1 MSNYQAN
8 VAPLTDAQASDAI
21 PAVVTPDQKLI
32 MRGRLKSAADLAT
45 THISLFNED
54 LYSSQKRAM
63 VQASAGGD
71 APRDQGNLV
80 RKGLGGSANI
90 NWGTLGQVLEEA
102 MMPYWRLLET
112 LDTFI
117 STPLKQDFLD
127 VKMRSIIEPI
137 LAEGF
142 TRMLIKWPS
151 FRPRWCQMVNLYVS
165 EGVALPIHSDPYSW
179 MWIVRGLDDL
189 KFPRDTP
196 ADVNYLDIIT
206 CQEYL
211 RPDELMSKVTAE
223 DEGEEAYKEAFAPE
237 LEIETESEED
247 GEENE
252 PEEMGEFTQVEMTED
267 DIVVEDKPT
276 VAQSPEEGYKRYWNK
291 RAVIEAIKET
301 SGSSG
306 LDTNDP
312 EAVAKAWKN
321 NDISYGVTANT
332 VRVIHG
338 YVREL
343 DGTVSHYISRFDGQG
358 DFLYKCEGKFE
369 NISEL
374 ITAFIENV
382 GTNGNFHSIR
392 GLGYK
397 MFSSTTGQNKM
408 INKLLDNAMFS
419 ATPHI
424 STDNE
429 DLAVEKMMVP
439 MGPYMVM
446 ASGLAFQETYHQDVN
461 MGLSPALQVINGL
474 VQARSASSA
483 PVLAAQ
489 TDRTRKTATQVE
501 TETEM
506 QGSLQASSFSMFM
519 AAWERLLCTTF
530 KRVCRADYLP
540 TDPGGQ
546 EVHKLYR
553 WLLTR
558 LQPLG
563 VTSQD
568 QVVEILQNVDFDA
581 MEVNSGIG
589 KGSASER
596 RSVVT
601 ALNNSLGGQLDPE
614 GQRFLNRLTAASYA
628 GFQIANQLVPDE
640 PGLRP
645 PMDAQVAQMENSLMS
660 LGQPPAFEP
669 NQDHFVHLEKH
680 TEFLNTINEGF
691 GEQIKALKPGT
702 DGGDLLRD
710 TIDKMEPVWLH
721 CNDEHMPMLSDMN
734 PAKPMFK
741 ENLQQLGEFIKNSRK
756 HLDAEAQRELEAS
769 GQAEGELYGGVP
781 AGLVIA
787 NADAAARAAT
797 AKEQASTA
805 KMLAEA
811 EAIRT
816 RTYLDAAKARQDMA
830 VKDVETSLK
839 VKASSKPENTGAKK

>member
-1 MSNYQAN
+1 MPSTYQAN
-8 VAPLTDAQASDAI
+8 VTPVEDSIANDAI
-21 PAVVTPDQKLI
+21 PAVVSNDQKLI
-32 MRGRLKSAADLAT
+32 MRGRLKSATDLAT
-45 THISLFNED
+45 THITLFNED
-54 LYSSQKRAM
+54 LYASQKRAM
-63 VQASAGGD
+63 VNAAVGGD
-71 APRDQGNLV
+71 APKDQGNLV
-80 RKGLGGSANI
+80 RRGLGGVANV
-90 NWGTLGQVLEEA
+90 NWGTLGQTVEEA
-102 MMPYWRLLET
+102 TLPYWRLLET
-112 LDTFI
+112 LDTYI

-127 VKMRSIIEPI
+127 VKMRSIVEPI

-142 TRMLIKWPS
+142 TRMLVKWAS
-151 FRPRWCQMVNLYVS
+151 FRPRWCQLVTLYVS
-165 EGVALPIHSDPYSW
+165 EGVGLPIHNDPYNW
-179 MWIVRGLDDL
+179 QWIVKGLDDL

-206 CQEYL
+206 CQDYM
-211 RPDELMSKVTAE
+211 RPDELMSKVSAE
-223 DEGEEAYKEAFAPE
+223 DEGEEAYKEAFPPE
-237 LEIETESEED
+237 AEVEVVET
-247 GEENE
+247 
-252 PEEMGEFTQVEMTED
+252 EEMGEFTQTPMEAD
-267 DIVVEDKPT
+267 DVVIEDKPA
-276 VAQSPEEGYKRYWNK
+276 VAQSPEQGYKRYWNK
-291 RAVIEAIKET
+291 AAVIEAIKET
-301 SGSSG
+301 SGSKG

-312 EAVAKAWKN
+312 EAVARAWKG
-321 NDISYGVTANT
+321 NDLTLGLTANT

-343 DGTVSHYISRFDGQG
+343 DGTVSHYVGRFDGQG

-382 GTNGNFHSIR
+382 GTNGNFHSVR

-397 MFSSTTGQNKM
+397 MFSSTTAQNKL
-408 INKLLDNAMFS
+408 INKMLDDAMFAS
-419 ATPHI
+419 TPHI
-424 STDNE
+424 STDSE
-429 DLAVEKMMVP
+429 DLNVEKAFTP
-439 MGPYMVM
+439 LGPYMMM
-446 ASGLAFQETYHQDVN
+446 ASGLNFQQTYHNDVTGN
-461 MGLSPALQVINGL
+461 LAPALQTINSI
-474 VQARSASSA
+474 VQTRASTSA
-483 PVLAAQ
+483 PVLSAQ
-489 TDRTRKTATQVE
+489 SDRTRKTATQVE

-506 QGSLQASSFSMFM
+506 QGSLAASSFSMFM

-568 QVVEILQNVDFDA
+568 QVIEILQNVDFDA

-601 ALNNSLGGQLDPE
+601 ALNQSLGGQLDPE

-680 TEFLNTINEGF
+680 TEFLNTVNEGF

-702 DGGDLLRD
+702 DGGDLLRE

-721 CNDEHMPMLSDMN
+721 CNEEHMPMLSDMN

-769 GQAEGELYGGVP
+769 GQAEGDLYGGVP

-797 AKEQASTA
+797 AKEQATTA
-805 KMLAEA
+805 KTLAEA

-816 RTYLDAAKARQDMA
+816 RTYLEAAQARQNMA

-839 VKASSKPENTGAKK
+839 VKESNKPEPPKAKK

>member
-45 THISLFNED
+45 THITLFNED

-71 APRDQGNLV
+71 APKDQGNLV

-112 LDTFI
+112 LDVFT

-127 VKMRSIIEPI
+127 VKMRSIVEPI

-165 EGVALPIHSDPYSW
+165 EGVALPIHNDPYNW
-179 MWIVRGLDDL
+179 QWIVKGLDDL

-206 CQEYL
+206 CQDYM
-211 RPDELMSKVTAE
+211 RPDELMSKVSAE
-223 DEGEEAYKEAFAPE
+223 DEGEEAYKEAFPPE
-237 LEIETESEED
+237 AEVEVVEE
-247 GEENE
+247 
-252 PEEMGEFTQVEMTED
+252 PEMGEFTQTPMEAD
-267 DIVVEDKPT
+267 DVIIEDKPA
-276 VAQSPEEGYKRYWNK
+276 VAQSPERGYKRYWNK

-312 EAVAKAWKN
+312 EAVAKAWKG
-321 NDISYGVTANT
+321 NDISFGITANT

-343 DGTVSHYISRFDGQG
+343 DGTVSHYICRFDGQG
-358 DFLYKCEGKFE
+358 EFLYKCEGKFD

-408 INKLLDNAMFS
+408 INKMLDNAMFA
-419 ATPHI
+419 ATPHL

-429 DLAVEKMMVP
+429 DLNVEKAFAP
-439 MGPYMVM
+439 MGPYMMM
-446 ASGLAFQETYHQDVN
+446 ASGLAFQANQNQDVN
-461 MGLSPALQVINGL
+461 ESIAPALQVINGL
-474 VQARSASSA
+474 VQTRASTSA
-483 PVLAAQ
+483 PVLSAQ

-530 KRVCRADYLP
+530 KRVCREDYLP

-568 QVVEILQNVDFDA
+568 QVIEILQNVDFDA
-581 MEVNSGIG
+581 MEVNAGIG

-680 TEFLNTINEGF
+680 TEFLNTVNEGF

-702 DGGDLLRD
+702 DGGDLLRE

-721 CNDEHMPMLSDMN
+721 CNDEHMPMLSDLN

-797 AKEQASTA
+797 AKEQATTA
-805 KMLAEA
+805 KTLAEA

-816 RTYLDAAKARQDMA
+816 RTYLEAAQARQNMA

-839 VKASSKPENTGAKK
+839 VKEANKPEPPKTKK

>member
-8 VAPLTDAQASDAI
+8 VAPLTDAQASDVV
-21 PAVVTPDQKLI
+21 PAVVGPEKQLI
-32 MRGRLKSAADLAT
+32 MRGRLKTAAQLAT
-45 THISLFNED
+45 THVAFFNED
-54 LYSSQKRAM
+54 LYSSQKRAL
-63 VQASAGGD
+63 VQAAAGGD
-71 APRDQGNLV
+71 SPKDQASLV
-80 RKGLGGSANI
+80 RRGLGGTCNI

-112 LDTFI
+112 LDVFI
-117 STPLKQDFLD
+117 STPVKQNFLD
-127 VKMRSIIEPI
+127 VKMRSVIEPI

-142 TRMLIKWPS
+142 TRMLKKWPS
-151 FRPRWCQMVNLYVS
+151 FRPRWCQLVNLYVS
-165 EGVALPIHSDPYSW
+165 EGVGLPIHNDPYSW
-179 MWIVRGLDDL
+179 MWIVKGLDDL
-189 KFPRDTP
+189 KFARDTP
-196 ADVNYLDIIT
+196 ADVNYLDVIT
-206 CQEYL
+206 CQDYM
-211 RPDELMSKVTAE
+211 RPDELMSKVSSE
-223 DEGEEAYKEAFAPE
+223 DDGEEAYKAAFSPAVDVEAEAIAEKP
-237 LEIETESEED
+237 
-247 GEENE
+247 
-252 PEEMGEFTQVEMTED
+252 EMGEFTQVEMTED
-267 DIVVEDKPT
+267 DIVIEEKPA
-276 VAQSPEEGYKRYWNK
+276 VAQTPGEGYKRYWDK
-291 RAVIEAIKET
+291 KAVIEAIKET

-306 LDTNDP
+306 LDLNDP

-321 NDISYGVTANT
+321 NDISFGMTANT

-338 YVREL
+338 YIREL
-343 DGTVSHYISRFDGQG
+343 DGTVSHYVSRFDGQG
-358 DFLYKCEGKFE
+358 EFLYRCEGKFK

-374 ITAFIENV
+374 ITAFLENV
-382 GTNGNFHSIR
+382 GTTGNFHSIR

-408 INKLLDNAMFS
+408 INKLLDNAIFS

-429 DLAVEKMMVP
+429 DLNVEKSFVP
-439 MGPYMVM
+439 LGPYMMM
-446 ASGLAFQETYHQDVN
+446 ASGLNFQQVNQPDVN
-461 MGLSPALQVINGL
+461 SNLAPALQVVQGI
-474 VQARSASSA
+474 VQARSSSSA
-483 PVLAAQ
+483 PVLSAQ
-489 TDRTRKTATQVE
+489 TDRTRKTATQVDV
-501 TETEM
+501 ETEM

-519 AAWERLLCTTF
+519 SSWEKLLTTTF
-530 KRVCRADYLP
+530 RRVCREDYLP
-540 TDPGGQ
+540 SDPGGE
-546 EVHKLYR
+546 EVHKLYN

-563 VTSQD
+563 VTDID
-568 QVVEILQNVDFDA
+568 QVIDILQHVDFDA

-601 ALNNSLGGQLDPE
+601 ALNQSLGGQLDPE

-628 GFQIANQLVPDE
+628 GYQIANQLVPDE

-645 PMDAQVAQMENSLMS
+645 PVDAQVAQMENSLMS

-702 DGGDLLRD
+702 DGGDLLRE

-721 CNDEHMPMLSDMN
+721 CNEEHMPMLSDMN
-734 PAKPMFK
+734 PAKPQFK

-769 GQAEGELYGGVP
+769 GQAEGDLYGGVP
-781 AGLVIA
+781 AGLLMA
-787 NADAAARAAT
+787 NADAVARAAT
-797 AKEQASTA
+797 AKDQAATA
-805 KMLAEA
+805 KTLAET

-816 RTYLDAAKARQDMA
+816 RTYLDAAKTRQDMA

-839 VKASSKPENTGAKK
+839 VKESNKPDPKPAKAAKK

>member
-1 MSNYQAN
+1 MPSTYQAN
-8 VAPLTDAQASDAI
+8 VTPVEDSIANDAI
-21 PAVVTPDQKLI
+21 PAVVSNDQKLI

-45 THISLFNED
+45 THVTLFNED
-54 LYSSQKRAM
+54 LYASQKRAM
-63 VQASAGGD
+63 VNAAVGGD
-71 APRDQGNLV
+71 APKDQGNLV
-80 RKGLGGSANI
+80 RRGLGGVANV
-90 NWGTLGQVLEEA
+90 NWGTLGQTVEEA
-102 MMPYWRLLET
+102 TLPYWRLLET
-112 LDTFI
+112 LDTYI

-127 VKMRSIIEPI
+127 VKMRSIVEPI

-142 TRMLIKWPS
+142 TRMLVKWAS
-151 FRPRWCQMVNLYVS
+151 FRPRWCQLVTLYVS
-165 EGVALPIHSDPYSW
+165 EGVGLPIHNDPYNW
-179 MWIVRGLDDL
+179 QWIVKGLDDL

-206 CQEYL
+206 CQDYM
-211 RPDELMSKVTAE
+211 RPDELMSKVSAE
-223 DEGEEAYKEAFAPE
+223 DEGEEAYKEAFPPE
-237 LEIETESEED
+237 AEVEVVET
-247 GEENE
+247 
-252 PEEMGEFTQVEMTED
+252 EEMGEFTQTPMEAD
-267 DIVVEDKPT
+267 DVVIEDKPA
-276 VAQSPEEGYKRYWNK
+276 VAQSPEQGYKRYWNK
-291 RAVIEAIKET
+291 AAVIEAIKET
-301 SGSSG
+301 SGSKG

-312 EAVAKAWKN
+312 EAVARAWKG
-321 NDISYGVTANT
+321 NDLTLGLTANT

-343 DGTVSHYISRFDGQG
+343 DGTVSHYVGRFDGQG

-382 GTNGNFHSIR
+382 GTNGNFHSVR

-397 MFSSTTGQNKM
+397 MFSSTTAQNKL
-408 INKLLDNAMFS
+408 INKMLDDAMFAS
-419 ATPHI
+419 TPHI

-429 DLAVEKMMVP
+429 DLNVEKAFTP
-439 MGPYMVM
+439 LGPYMMM
-446 ASGLAFQETYHQDVN
+446 ASGLNFQQTYHNDVTGN
-461 MGLSPALQVINGL
+461 LAPALQTINSI
-474 VQARSASSA
+474 VQTRASTSA
-483 PVLAAQ
+483 PVLSAQ
-489 TDRTRKTATQVE
+489 SDRTRKTATQVE

-530 KRVCRADYLP
+530 KRVCRSDYLP

-568 QVVEILQNVDFDA
+568 QVIEILQNVDFDA

-601 ALNNSLGGQLDPE
+601 ALNQSLGGQLDPE

-680 TEFLNTINEGF
+680 TEFLNTVNEGF

-702 DGGDLLRD
+702 DGGDLLRE

-721 CNDEHMPMLSDMN
+721 CNEEHMPMLSDMN

-769 GQAEGELYGGVP
+769 GQAEGDLYGGVP

-797 AKEQASTA
+797 AKEQATTA
-805 KMLAEA
+805 KTLAET

-816 RTYLDAAKARQDMA
+816 RTYLEAAQARQNMA
-830 VKDVETSLK
+830 VTDVETSLK
-839 VKASSKPENTGAKK
+839 VKESNKPEPPKAKK

>member
-45 THISLFNED
+45 THITLFNED

-71 APRDQGNLV
+71 SPRDQGSLV

-90 NWGTLGQVLEEA
+90 NWGTLGQVLEES

-127 VKMRSIIEPI
+127 VKMRSIVEPI

-165 EGVALPIHSDPYSW
+165 EGVALPIHNDPYSW
-179 MWIVRGLDDL
+179 MWIVKGMDDL

-206 CQEYL
+206 CQEYM
-211 RPDELMSKVTAE
+211 RPDELMSKITAE
-223 DEGEEAYKEAFAPE
+223 DEGEEAYNEAFPPE
-237 LEIETESEED
+237 AEIEIVETPEIGESTETPMEA
-247 GEENE
+247 
-252 PEEMGEFTQVEMTED
+252 D
-267 DIVVEDKPT
+267 DIVIEDKPA
-276 VAQSPEEGYKRYWNK
+276 VVQSPEKGYKRYWNK
-291 RAVIEAIKET
+291 RAVVEAIKET

-321 NDISYGVTANT
+321 NDISYGITANT

-358 DFLYKCEGKFE
+358 DFLYRCEGKFD

-439 MGPYMVM
+439 MGPYMLM

-461 MGLSPALQVINGL
+461 AGLSPALQVINGL

-483 PVLAAQ
+483 PVLSAQ
-489 TDRTRKTATQVE
+489 SDRTRKTATQVE

-563 VTSQD
+563 VTSTD

-601 ALNNSLGGQLDPE
+601 ALNNALGGQLDPE

-628 GFQIANQLVPDE
+628 GFHIANQLVPDE

-769 GQAEGELYGGVP
+769 GQAEGDLYGGVP

-797 AKEQASTA
+797 AKEQATTA
-805 KMLAEA
+805 KTLAEA

-816 RTYLDAAKARQDMA
+816 RTYLEAAQARQNMA
-830 VKDVETSLK
+830 VKDVETSIK
-839 VKASSKPENTGAKK
+839 VKESNKPEPPKAKK

>member
-1 MSNYQAN
+1 MSA
-8 VAPLTDAQASDAI
+8 VAQVNAAPVEDAISNDAI
-21 PAVVTPDQKLI
+21 PSVVSPEQKLI
-32 MRGRLKSAADLAT
+32 MRGRLKSAAELAT
-45 THISLFNED
+45 LHITLFNED
-54 LYSSQKRAM
+54 LLASQKRAM
-63 VQASAGGD
+63 VNAAMGGD
-71 APRDQGNLV
+71 APKDQGRLTRLGLAGTANV
-80 RKGLGGSANI
+80 NWGGLGQAI
-90 NWGTLGQVLEEA
+90 EEA
-102 MMPYWRLLET
+102 TMPYWRLLET
-112 LDTFI
+112 LDIFI

-127 VKMRSIIEPI
+127 TKMRSVIEPI

-142 TRMLIKWPS
+142 TRMLVKWPS
-151 FRPRWCQMVNLYVS
+151 FRPRWCQMVLLYIS
-165 EGVALPIHSDPYSW
+165 EGVALPIHNDPYGW
-179 MWIVRGLDDL
+179 EWITKGMDDL

-196 ADVNYLDIIT
+196 ADVNYLDVVT
-206 CQEYL
+206 AQDYL
-211 RPDELMSKVTAE
+211 RPDELMAKVSAE
-223 DEGEEAYKEAFAPE
+223 DEGEEAYQDAFPPAVDVVA
-237 LEIETESEED
+237 EEVST
-247 GEENE
+247 
-252 PEEMGEFTQVEMTED
+252 EMGEFTQVEGIED
-267 DIVVEDKPT
+267 GTVVEDKHAI
-276 VAQSPEEGYKRYWNK
+276 AQSPEEGYKRYWNK
-291 RAVIEAIKET
+291 AAVIEAIKET
-301 SGSSG
+301 SGSKG
-306 LDTNDP
+306 LDLNDP
-312 EAVAKAWKN
+312 EAVSKAWKG
-321 NDISYGVTANT
+321 NDINFGITANT

-338 YVREL
+338 YIREL
-343 DGTVSHYISRFDGQG
+343 DGTVSHYVSRFDGQG
-358 DFLYKCEGKFE
+358 DFLYKCEGKFS

-397 MFSSTTGQNKM
+397 LFSSTTAQNKM
-408 INKLLDNAMFS
+408 VNKLLDNAVFS

-429 DLAVEKMMVP
+429 DLNIEKSFTP
-439 MGPYMVM
+439 LGPYMMM
-446 ASGLAFQETYHQDVN
+446 ASGLNFQQTFHPDVN
-461 MGLSPALQVINGL
+461 SNLAPALQVINGL
-474 VQARSASSA
+474 VQARASSSA
-483 PVLAAQ
+483 PVMSAQ
-489 TDRTRKTATQVE
+489 TDRTRKTAEQVQ

-530 KRVCRADYLP
+530 KRVCRPDYLV
-540 TDPGGQ
+540 TDPGGK
-546 EVHKLYR
+546 EVHKLYAR
-553 WLLTR
+553 LLTQ

-563 VTSQD
+563 VTSVD
-568 QVVEILQNVDFDA
+568 QIIDILQHVDFDA

-702 DGGDLLRD
+702 DGGDLLRE
-710 TIDKMEPVWLH
+710 TIDKMEPVWIH
-721 CNDEHMPMLSDMN
+721 CNEEHMPMLSDMN
-734 PAKPMFK
+734 PAKPQFK

-797 AKEQASTA
+797 EKDQATTALTLAK
-805 KMLAEA
+805 AEA
-811 EAIRT
+811 TRT
-816 RTYLDAAKARQDMA
+816 KTYLDAAQARQNMA

-839 VKASSKPENTGAKK
+839 VKDSNKPAPVKAKK

>member
-1 MSNYQAN
+1 MPANYQAN
-8 VAPLTDAQASDAI
+8 VTPVEDSIANDAI
-21 PAVVTPDQKLI
+21 PAVVSNDQKLI

-45 THISLFNED
+45 THVTLFNED
-54 LYSSQKRAM
+54 LYASQKRAM
-63 VQASAGGD
+63 VNAAVGGD
-71 APRDQGNLV
+71 APKDQGNLV
-80 RKGLGGSANI
+80 RRGLGGVANV
-90 NWGTLGQVLEEA
+90 NWGTLGQTVEEA
-102 MMPYWRLLET
+102 TLPYWRLLET

-127 VKMRSIIEPI
+127 VKMRSIVEPI

-151 FRPRWCQMVNLYVS
+151 FRPRWCQLVTLYVS
-165 EGVALPIHSDPYSW
+165 EGVGLPIHNDPYNW
-179 MWIVRGLDDL
+179 QWIVKGLDDL

-206 CQEYL
+206 CQDYM
-211 RPDELMSKVTAE
+211 RPDELMAKVSAE
-223 DEGEEAYKEAFAPE
+223 DEGEEAYKEAFSPE
-237 LEIETESEED
+237 AEVEVVETEER
-247 GEENE
+247 
-252 PEEMGEFTQVEMTED
+252 GEFTQTAMEAD
-267 DIVVEDKPT
+267 DVVIEDKPA
-276 VAQSPEEGYKRYWNK
+276 VAQSPEQGYKRYWNK
-291 RAVIEAIKET
+291 AAVIEAIKET
-301 SGSSG
+301 SGSKG

-312 EAVAKAWKN
+312 EAVARAWKG
-321 NDISYGVTANT
+321 NDLTLGLTANT

-343 DGTVSHYISRFDGQG
+343 DGTVSHYVSRFDGQG

-382 GTNGNFHSIR
+382 GTNGNFHSVR

-397 MFSSTTGQNKM
+397 MFSSTTAQNKL
-408 INKLLDNAMFS
+408 INKMLDDAMFAS
-419 ATPHI
+419 TPHI

-429 DLAVEKMMVP
+429 DLNVEKAFTP
-439 MGPYMVM
+439 LGPYMMM
-446 ASGLAFQETYHQDVN
+446 ASGLNFQQTYHNDVTGN
-461 MGLSPALQVINGL
+461 LAPALQTINSI
-474 VQARSASSA
+474 VQTRAASSA
-483 PVLAAQ
+483 PVLSSQ
-489 TDRTRKTATQVE
+489 TDRTRKTATQVDAE
-501 TETEM
+501 VEM
-506 QGSLQASSFSMFM
+506 QGSMQSSSFSMFM

-558 LQPLG
+558 LQPIG
-563 VTSQD
+563 VTSTD

-601 ALNNSLGGQLDPE
+601 ALNQSLGGQLDPE

-645 PMDAQVAQMENSLMS
+645 PVDAQVAQMENSLMS
-660 LGQPPAFEP
+660 LGQSPAFEP

-769 GQAEGELYGGVP
+769 GQAEGDLYGGVP

-797 AKEQASTA
+797 AKEQATTA
-805 KMLAEA
+805 KTLAEA

-816 RTYLDAAKARQDMA
+816 RTYLEAAQARQNMA
-830 VKDVETSLK
+830 VKDVETSIK
-839 VKASSKPENTGAKK
+839 VKESNKPEPPKAKK